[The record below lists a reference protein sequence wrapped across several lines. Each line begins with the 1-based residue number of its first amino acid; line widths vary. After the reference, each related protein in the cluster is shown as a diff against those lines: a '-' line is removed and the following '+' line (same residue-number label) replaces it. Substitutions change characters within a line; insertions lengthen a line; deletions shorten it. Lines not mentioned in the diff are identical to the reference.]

1 MDADVADDLVFG
13 GVMDWVV
20 PRADLL
26 GKCLCVRDRRWFCV
40 EVDREP
46 M

>member
-1 MDADVADDLVFG
+1 MRDVAYDFVSG
-13 GVMDWVV
+13 GVMDGVV
-20 PRADLL
+20 PRADFL